1 MGETGEH
8 ADVSADI
15 RVDEDP
21 DRGAFVLRVD
31 GAEAGHADVQR
42 RRTSDG
48 TPAIVLVHTE
58 VDEAYSGRGLGS
70 RIVRAVFDA
79 ARAEGGTGGSGGTAV
94 VPRCPYAQR
103 WLGSHPE
110 YLADVP
116 ARDRAALGLGEPH
129 LEETP

>member
-1 MGETGEH
+1 
-8 ADVSADI
+8 
-15 RVDEDP
+15 VDEDP

-31 GAEAGHADVQR
+31 GVEAGHADVQR
-42 RRTSDG
+42 RHTADG

-58 VDEAYSGRGLGS
+58 VDEAYSGRGMGG
-70 RIVRAVFDA
+70 RIVRGVFEA
-79 ARAEGGTGGSGGTAV
+79 ARAEGPPGTAV

-103 WLGSHPE
+103 WLGSHRE

-116 ARDRAALGLGEPH
+116 PRDRAALGLGEPD

>member
-31 GAEAGHADVQR
+31 GVEAGHADVRR
-42 RRTSDG
+42 RRTADG
-48 TPAIVLVHTE
+48 MPAIVLVHTE
-58 VDEAYSGRGLGS
+58 VDEAYSGRGLGG
-70 RIVRAVFDA
+70 RIVRGVFEA
-79 ARAEGGTGGSGGTAV
+79 ARAEGPPGTAV